1 MIEIGKKIE
10 NYCVGGRTMRQRS
23 ARVVLALMVLGL
35 LVSMNSAL
43 AYAQGQEL
51 GIVRLITIEGNR
63 FVDTETIR
71 AAILK
76 TRLGEEAVEQKII
89 DDIRAIY
96 DLGFF
101 EDVQAT
107 VDPALGGVE
116 VVFVVVENPVVR
128 EVTFSGVPGV
138 PFGDYAKQMKTQ
150 PGFVLNAHDLW
161 EDLEGLWEWV
171 LEEHGYLVRVSS
183 LSADTD
189 GHVLIELAQT
199 TLKDIVITGNE
210 KTKDFVIER
219 ELSFDVGEPV
229 NINEI
234 DQSLRRLLMLGFFD
248 EISREFSQED
258 DPDQT
263 VLTINLKERKTGA
276 ATFGVGYS
284 TTDGLVGFLQVSDE
298 NLFGRGQRIQGTAS
312 LGQKV
317 TSYELDFYEP
327 YLTKSGISLGTGL
340 HRKVDTVKTVDS
352 DTEKETESERTSIG
366 GSLTLGKPLT
376 EFTRA
381 RLTFRM
387 ENNTY
392 KYKSGWEDGVPDD
405 SKTRTIG
412 IGVNTNTVDHP
423 FFPTEGYKNDAYLEL
438 GTTLFGGSA
447 AYGKLRVE
455 HSRFFE
461 VKDGGYVLALR
472 GAAGRLLG
480 GTLPDADK
488 FRIGGADS
496 LRGYGYGDPDLKGDN
511 MFFFNAEFRFPIVE
525 KIQGVVFTDWGTA
538 WEDGDGLDLKD
549 LKNSFGVGVRLDT
562 PLGLLRLDYG
572 LGKVDDTRK
581 GQFYF
586 GIGQAF

>member
-1 MIEIGKKIE
+1 
-10 NYCVGGRTMRQRS
+10 MRQRS
-23 ARVVLALMVLGL
+23 ARVVMALVLVGL
-35 LVSMNSAL
+35 LVSMSSL
-43 AYAQGQEL
+43 VQAQGQEL
-51 GIVRLITIEGNR
+51 GIVRLITIKGNT
-63 FVDTETIR
+63 FIDTETIK
-71 AAILK
+71 ASILK
-76 TRLGEEAVEQKII
+76 TKLGEPAEEQKII

-96 DLGFF
+96 DLGYF

-116 VVFVVVENPVVR
+116 IVFHVVENPIVR

-138 PFGDYAKQMKTQ
+138 AFGDYAKQMKTQ
-150 PGFVLNAHDLW
+150 PGYILNAHDIW

-171 LEEHGYLVRVSS
+171 LDEYGYLIRVTA

-189 GHVLIELAQT
+189 GRVHIELAQT

-219 ELSFDVGEPV
+219 ELNFDVGDPV
-229 NINEI
+229 NVKDI
-234 DQSLRRLLMLGFFD
+234 DQSLRKLLLLGFFE

-284 TTDGLVGFLQVSDE
+284 TTDGLVGFVQISDD
-298 NLFGRGQRIQGTAS
+298 NLFGRGQKVQASAS
-312 LGQKV
+312 LGKKV
-317 TSYELDFYEP
+317 TSYEFEFYEP
-327 YLTKSGISLGTGL
+327 YITKSGISLGTGL
-340 HRKVDTVKTVDS
+340 YRQLNTIKTIDKDTQQ
-352 DTEKETESERTSIG
+352 ETESKRTSIG
-366 GSLTLGKPLT
+366 GNLTLGKPFT
-376 EFTRA
+376 DFTRG
-381 RLTFRM
+381 RLTFKL

-392 KYKSGWEDGVPDD
+392 EYVSGYEDGVPED
-405 SKTRTIG
+405 SKTRNIG
-412 IGVNTNTVDHP
+412 VGVNTTTVDHP

-438 GTTLFGGSA
+438 GTTLFGGTSA
-447 AYGKLRVE
+447 YAKLRLE

-461 VKDGGYVLALR
+461 VKDGGYVLAVR
-472 GAAGRLLG
+472 GLGGRLLG
-480 GTLPDADK
+480 GDLPDSDK
-488 FRIGGADS
+488 FRIGGADTV
-496 LRGYGYGDPDLKGDN
+496 RGYSYGDPDMDMVGDN
-511 MFFFNAEFRFPIVE
+511 MLVFNAEFRFPIVE

-538 WEDGDGLDLKD
+538 WDQGESLSLQN

-572 LGKVDDTRK
+572 LGKAADDTRK